1 MTGPDHELYDD
12 EPTLPERDLLEAWE
26 VPMTSPELTDHI
38 MTRLDGSTVD
48 PSPRSAPRRGQGR
61 LDWPVVAVG
70 MVAAAAL
77 VLALARPGSSPPAEL
92 PAVAAVTEPGAVAPA
107 ASAGPAASVPT
118 LVVRTEPADAAVHI
132 DGVPVAGPSPFS
144 ISGLR
149 SGAHRLTVEREG
161 YLPVER
167 TVEGGMATELP
178 IELPRRDVVLSI
190 AVDPPEATVTL
201 LTEGERVEIGSD
213 GGRHLLE
220 RRAGLRYEVEASA
233 PGFQTRR
240 IALPL
245 TGRAD
250 QEVRLSLV
258 PDPAGPEPESK
269 SSRSRR
275 SGASG
280 TSPDLKDPFG
290 GRRGREP
297 AESTLMDPFSAGDGA
312 PEPVELARLR
322 IGTGAGDPPAKVFVD
337 GKLEGTTP
345 IMAIEVEPGRHRV
358 EFRFPD
364 GRSKTVMVTVEAG
377 ETTVVK
383 SR

>member
-26 VPMTSPELTDHI
+26 VPMTSPELTDRI
-38 MTRLDGSTVD
+38 MSRLDGMSAA
-48 PSPRSAPRRGQGR
+48 PSPRRDQRRGQGR
-61 LDWPVVAVG
+61 LEWAVVAVG

-77 VLALARPGSSPPAEL
+77 VLALVRPGSSPPAEL
-92 PAVAAVTEPGAVAPA
+92 PAAAAVTGPGAVASA
-107 ASAGPAASVPT
+107 ASAGPAARVPT
-118 LVVRTEPADAAVHI
+118 LVVRTEPADATVHI

-190 AVDPPEATVTL
+190 AVDPPDATVTL

-233 PGFQTRR
+233 PGFLTRR
-240 IALPL
+240 ITLPL

-258 PDPAGPEPESK
+258 PDPAAPEPRSRP
-269 SSRSRR
+269 SRSRL
-275 SGASG
+275 SGS
-280 TSPDLKDPFG
+280 SPDLEDPFG
-290 GRRGREP
+290 GRRGDE
-297 AESTLMDPFSAGDGA
+297 ATAGVLMNPFSAGDDE

-345 IMAIEVEPGRHRV
+345 IMTIEVEPGRHRV

-364 GRSKTVMVTVEAG
+364 GRSKTIVVTVEAG
-377 ETTVVK
+377 ETKVVK